1 MVQKIFAG
9 FSLVLLCAAL
19 PVAVAAEP
27 ANPDRRSIHVSGQA
41 QIQVVP
47 DMATLQMGVDQVD
60 AEIAAAEAHANQA
73 LSRFLK
79 QARKLGI
86 AERDLQAAGQ
96 QVSAEYEWLNEPRQR
111 RLVGYRVSRDVAVIV
126 RDLRQ
131 LGPVLQAATAAGLN
145 RIGNPDLASGAAEAL
160 EKQALELAADDAK
173 ARANLVAQRLGARL
187 GPVRNIHVQ
196 DQGNR
201 PVPMKMMARMESA
214 SSDMPV
220 AAGEISISATLQVEF
235 ELLEP

>member
-1 MVQKIFAG
+1 MVQKMFAG
-9 FSLVLLCAAL
+9 VTLVLLGASL
-19 PVAVAAEP
+19 AVSAAAES
-27 ANPDRRSIHVSGQA
+27 AETDRRSIHVSGQA

-60 AEIAAAEAHANQA
+60 AEIAAAEARANQA
-73 LSRFLK
+73 LSAFLK
-79 QARKLGI
+79 QARKLGV
-86 AERDLQAAGQ
+86 AGRDLQAAGQ
-96 QVSAEYEWLNEPRQR
+96 QVSAEYEWLEQPRQR

-131 LGPVLQAATAAGLN
+131 LGPILQAATAAGLN
-145 RIGNPDLASGAAEAL
+145 RLSNPELASSKAEAL
-160 EKQALELAADDAK
+160 EQQALELAADDAR
-173 ARANLVAQRLGARL
+173 ARADLVARRLGAAL

-220 AAGEISISATLQVEF
+220 AAGEIGVSATLQVEF
-235 ELLEP
+235 ELLGP